1 MEKYNF
7 TPLEEEMFML
17 LNSLK
22 KQDDDKDVVFAVALM
37 CMDSEEAQQKVVD
50 YIKANKDNAS
60 LEDVCRFLN
69 TMFEPLE
76 TSDDDEDD
84 VDDVPA

>member
-22 KQDDDKDVVFAVALM
+22 KQNDDKDVVFAVALM
-37 CMDSEEAQQKVVD
+37 CMDSEEVQQKVVD
-50 YIKANKDNAS
+50 YIKVNKDNTS

-76 TSDDDEDD
+76 TSDDEDD
-84 VDDVPA
+84 VGDVPA

>member
-1 MEKYNF
+1 MEKYDF

-37 CMDSEEAQQKVVD
+37 CMDSEDVQQKVVD
-50 YIKANKDNAS
+50 FIKANRERMS

-76 TSDDDEDD
+76 TSDDEDD
-84 VDDVPA
+84 IDEVPA

>member
-22 KQDDDKDVVFAVALM
+22 KQNDDKDVVFAVALM
-37 CMDSEEAQQKVVD
+37 CMDSEEVQQKVVD
-50 YIKANKDNAS
+50 YIKVNKDNTS

-76 TSDDDEDD
+76 TSDDEDD
-84 VDDVPA
+84 VDEVPA

>member
-22 KQDDDKDVVFAVALM
+22 KQDDDKNVVFAVALM
-37 CMDSEEAQQKVVD
+37 CMDSEETQQKVVEF
-50 YIKANKDNAS
+50 IKANKDNTS
-60 LEDVCRFLN
+60 LDDVCSFLN
-69 TMFEPLE
+69 TFFEPLE
-76 TSDDDEDD
+76 TSDDEDD
-84 VDDVPA
+84 VDEVPA

>member
-22 KQDDDKDVVFAVALM
+22 EQDDDKDVVFAVALM

-50 YIKANKDNAS
+50 YIKVNKDNTS
-60 LEDVCRFLN
+60 LEDVCCFLN

-76 TSDDDEDD
+76 TSDDEDD

>member
-7 TPLEEEMFML
+7 TPLEEEMFAL
-17 LNSLK
+17 LHSLK
-22 KQDDDKDVVFAVALM
+22 EQDDDKNVVFAVALM
-37 CMDSEEAQQKVVD
+37 CMDSEEVQQKVVD
-50 YIKANKDNAS
+50 YIKTHKESTS

-76 TSDDDEDD
+76 TSDDEDD
-84 VDDVPA
+84 INDVSA

>member
-22 KQDDDKDVVFAVALM
+22 KQNDDKDVVFAVALM
-37 CMDSEEAQQKVVD
+37 CMDSEEVQQKVVD
-50 YIKANKDNAS
+50 YIKVNKDNTS

-76 TSDDDEDD
+76 TSDDEDD